1 MWNAKVEQGW
11 LWKFV
16 VDGNSLSSIGK
27 VGSEP
32 VERCTRNSIEVLK
45 SLIEN
50 VVIYGV
56 ERSRQIKKSYDSY
69 IATVQSM
76 QNVIHH
82 IEQGSFSTVPKTD
95 WEVGKRLLAMR
106 YAESYETT
114 IFSVNFDKKEEEI
127 LEMGR

>member
-45 SLIEN
+45 SLTEN

-56 ERSRQIKKSYDSY
+56 KRRRQIKKSYDSY
-69 IATVQSM
+69 IAIVQSM
-76 QNVIHH
+76 QNVIHR
-82 IEQGSFSTVPKTD
+82 IEQGSFSTVP
-95 WEVGKRLLAMR
+95 WP
-106 YAESYETT
+106 
-114 IFSVNFDKKEEEI
+114 IC
-127 LEMGR
+127 

>member
-1 MWNAKVEQGW
+1 MSFAKDWLEMECRRISVVKVFVYKMNRIGPRTEPCGTPKFW

-32 VERCTRNSIEVLK
+32 VERCTRNSREVLK
-45 SLIEN
+45 SLTEN

-69 IATVQSM
+69 IAIVQSM
-76 QNVIHH
+76 QNVTHH
-82 IEQGSFSTVPKTD
+82 IEQGNFSTVP
-95 WEVGKRLLAMR
+95 WP
-106 YAESYETT
+106 
-114 IFSVNFDKKEEEI
+114 IC
-127 LEMGR
+127 